1 MYDPPGARRLAS
13 AVAASPRFRD
23 VRIFGYV
30 MQLDDVTQMQFSAMS
45 FGISPHETYVAFRGT
60 DNTIVGWK
68 ENLNMAFQVQVPS
81 QAHALGYFERVA
93 SRVPGTL
100 WTGGHSKG
108 GNLAI
113 YVGMTCKPEV
123 RERLACCFSHD
134 GPGFTTTMLADLDA
148 SATTVPVDKTV
159 PKSSIFGMLFDSGE
173 QDAYVVRSTSSGF
186 AQHDPLSWEVDDC
199 DFVIEERLGRT
210 ASYVDTSLNAWIA
223 RATLA
228 ERQRFVEAV
237 FSIMCAPDK
246 KYTHEIRL
254 NWRQTVPQMAR
265 AAIELEPEMRD
276 IFVRE
281 VLDLIKELA
290 PGGSGAEAQAT
301 TVSPSNEVGLA
312 RP

>member
-1 MYDPPGARRLAS
+1 M
-13 AVAASPRFRD
+13 
-23 VRIFGYV
+23 
-30 MQLDDVTQMQFSAMS
+30 
-45 FGISPHETYVAFRGT
+45 
-60 DNTIVGWK
+60 
-68 ENLNMAFQVQVPS
+68 
-81 QAHALGYFERVA
+81 
-93 SRVPGTL
+93 
-100 WTGGHSKG
+100 
-108 GNLAI
+108 
-113 YVGMTCKPEV
+113 
-123 RERLACCFSHD
+123 
-134 GPGFTTTMLADLDA
+134 
-148 SATTVPVDKTV
+148 
-159 PKSSIFGMLFDSGE
+159 
-173 QDAYVVRSTSSGF
+173 VRSTSSGF